1 MAHEAAPVVVCITSS
16 PAERARLAGRFDG
29 TGILVLA
36 PDAGAAGRFL
46 RRLAGADAGAATGAV
61 AGPGPAA
68 GTAATP
74 PAEDVVRVGGLALDF
89 SRHEATWHGRGLPL
103 TPYEFKVLGCLA
115 GRPGQVWTYH
125 QLHERAW
132 GGSYF
137 AGPAAVQSV
146 IKRLRAKLRVAG
158 ASVTIRSTRGVGFRL
173 DAGPDLKLVR
183 PADPDALSRP
193 VRASGTGR

>member
-1 MAHEAAPVVVCITSS
+1 MPSDPAPVVLCITNS
-16 PAERARLAGRFDG
+16 PAERARLAGQFDG

-46 RRLAGADAGAATGAV
+46 RRLAGAEAGAA
-61 AGPGPAA
+61 AGVR
-68 GTAATP
+68 TAAPP

-89 SRHEATWHGRGLPL
+89 SRHEATWHGRALPL

-115 GRPGQVWTYH
+115 GRPGQVWTYQ

-146 IKRLRAKLRVAG
+146 IKRLRAKLRASGV
-158 ASVTIRSTRGVGFRL
+158 SVTIRSTRGVGFRL

-183 PADPDALSRP
+183 PADSR
-193 VRASGTGR
+193 